1 MTRED
6 EVDLLARR
14 AFGAASHIIN
24 DAPDMG
30 VALAAVAKLSRW
42 MQAELDSA
50 LLASNKTLAN
60 IVIGD
65 DER

>member
-6 EVDLLARR
+6 EVDQLARR
-14 AFGAASHIIN
+14 AFSAATHIIN
-24 DAPDMG
+24 DAPDRG
-30 VALAAVAKLSRW
+30 IALAAVAKLSRW

-50 LLASNKTLAN
+50 LFASNKTLAN
-60 IVIGD
+60 IVMGD

>member
-6 EVDLLARR
+6 KVDQLARR
-14 AFGAASHIIN
+14 AYSAATHIIN

-30 VALAAVAKLSRW
+30 IALAAVAKLSRW

-60 IVIGD
+60 VAFG
-65 DER
+65 EQQ

>member
-1 MTRED
+1 MKRED
-6 EVDLLARR
+6 EADLLARR
-14 AFGAASHIIN
+14 AFSAATHVIN
-24 DAPDMG
+24 GAPDMG
-30 VALAAVAKLSRW
+30 IALASVAKLSRW

-60 IVIGD
+60 IVMGD

>member
-1 MTRED
+1 MTRENEAD
-6 EVDLLARR
+6 QLAAR
-14 AFGAASHIIN
+14 AYRAATHIIN
-24 DAPDMG
+24 GAPDMG
-30 VALAAVAKLSRW
+30 IALAAMAKLSRW